1 MKDSVN
7 QAVLTEG
14 HEVCLDIENEYGK
27 ATE

>member
-7 QAVLTEG
+7 QALLTEG
-14 HEVCLDIENEYGK
+14 YEICLDIENEYGK